1 MTTDSVVQ
9 HQRFIS
15 ARRDSWAETVILAFL
30 ATAGLFY
37 VNIMPALADALING
51 LGYTEQQAGFVGS
64 ANTFGAAAGALLMV
78 FLIKRIRWRSTAV
91 MLLLVMIGLDFVS
104 TKVIDATYLTAL
116 RFIHGCCGGLLV
128 GLTFALITRTASPEK
143 IFGVL
148 LALQFGLGGL
158 AVITIPGT
166 VDEFGHQST
175 FWCLALFSFT
185 ALLLLSF
192 LSDIPPKGVSDE
204 SVVVKQ
210 APRLPLA
217 LILCLFSII
226 LFQATNMAIGFYLI
240 PMGNSYGLDAGF
252 NAAVVGYS
260 YWVGALGAV
269 LVSVMGLKFG
279 RFWPLTIALTVT
291 LLGFLLFH
299 WSGQKLMYII
309 ANFATATTWAF
320 VIPFLFGICSELDPT
335 GRMATMAGFCS
346 KIGLSIGPAAGG
358 LIIGSSKNYSL
369 LINVTFGGLA
379 ISMIAVLLSLYVH
392 QRNTARFN

>member
-9 HQRFIS
+9 QQHFLS
-15 ARRDSWAETVILAFL
+15 ARRDSWVEAVILAFL

-91 MLLLVMIGLDFVS
+91 VLLLAMISLDFIS
-104 TKVIDATYLTAL
+104 TTITAATPLTAL
-116 RFIHGCCGGLLV
+116 RFVHGCCGGLLV

-143 IFGVL
+143 IFGIL
-148 LALQFGLGGL
+148 LALQFGFGGL
-158 AVITIPGT
+158 AVIIIPGT

-192 LSDIPPKGVSDE
+192 LADIPPKAARTETAGD
-204 SVVVKQ
+204 KP

-217 LILCLFSII
+217 LILCLISII

-240 PMGNSYGLDAGF
+240 PLGNTYGLETEF

-279 RFWPLTIALTVT
+279 RFWPLAIAFTVT

-299 WSGQKLMYII
+299 WSGQKVMYII

-335 GRMATMAGFCS
+335 GRMASMAGFCS
-346 KIGLSIGPAAGG
+346 KVGLSIGPAAGG
-358 LIIGSSKNYSL
+358 LIIGSSKNYTL
-369 LINVTFGGLA
+369 LINVTFVGLV
-379 ISMIAVLLSLYVH
+379 ISMIAVLLSLYVY
-392 QRNTARFN
+392 QRNTATA